1 MKFFRGVSLAKGS
14 QLRILF
20 LLAGILLVTLA
31 IQAFMIKEGFEEMG
45 EAVVERQPSEPLVR
59 QPSDPVARQP
69 DEPLVRQ
76 PSEPLVRQPMRQPS
90 EPLVRQPVR
99 SLTKEQQE
107 QLDKERII
115 FEQQRMSEQ
124 QEQNTRDLEFLIQE
138 NESSISADK
147 RQNQAIEDIQNTT
160 FKMIPER
167 KRRSRLDDAAS
178 SYNA

>member
-45 EAVVERQPSEPLVR
+45 DPVERQPSE
-59 QPSDPVARQP
+59 A
-69 DEPLVRQ
+69 LVRQ
-76 PSEPLVRQPMRQPS
+76 PSEPLT
-90 EPLVRQPVR
+90 RQPVR
-99 SLTKEQQE
+99 YLTEEQQE
-107 QLDKERII
+107 QLDKERRI
-115 FEQQRMSEQ
+115 FEQQRMFEQ
-124 QEQNTRDLEFLIQE
+124 QQQNTTDLETLKKE
-138 NESSISADK
+138 NDLSISADE
-147 RQNQAIEDIQNTT
+147 RQDKAIKAIQNAT

-167 KRRSRLDDAAS
+167 KMRSRLDDAAS

>member
-1 MKFFRGVSLAKGS
+1 MKFFRGVSLAKGG

-45 EAVVERQPSEPLVR
+45 EAVVRQPGEALTR
-59 QPSDPVARQP
+59 QPNEAV
-69 DEPLVRQ
+69 EG
-76 PSEPLVRQPMRQPS
+76 
-90 EPLVRQPVR
+90 QPVR
-99 SLTKEQQE
+99 YLTEEQQE
-107 QLDKERII
+107 QLAEKRRI
-115 FEQQRMSEQ
+115 FEQQRMVEQ
-124 QEQNTRDLEFLIQE
+124 QQQNTIDLETLKKE
-138 NESSISADK
+138 NDLSISADE
-147 RQNQAIEDIQNTT
+147 RQDEAITAIQNAT

>member
-45 EAVVERQPSEPLVR
+45 EAVVERQP
-59 QPSDPVARQP
+59 
-69 DEPLVRQ
+69 
-76 PSEPLVRQPMRQPS
+76 
-90 EPLVRQPVR
+90 VR
-99 SLTKEQQE
+99 SLTK
-107 QLDKERII
+107 
-115 FEQQRMSEQ
+115 EQQRMSEQ

-138 NESSISADK
+138 NESSISTDERQDK
-147 RQNQAIEDIQNTT
+147 AIRDIKNAT

>member
-45 EAVVERQPSEPLVR
+45 ETIERQPGEALTR
-59 QPSDPVARQP
+59 QPGEALANDT
-69 DEPLVRQ
+69 LVPTLTEQQKEQHER
-76 PSEPLVRQPMRQPS
+76 
-90 EPLVRQPVR
+90 VR
-99 SLTKEQQE
+99 SL
-107 QLDKERII
+107 
-115 FEQQRMSEQ
+115 FEQ
-124 QEQNTRDLEFLIQE
+124 QEQNKRDLETLKKE
-138 NESSISADK
+138 NELSISADE
-147 RQNQAIEDIQNTT
+147 RQDQAIKAIQNAT

-167 KRRSRLDDAAS
+167 KMRSRLDDAAS

>member
-45 EAVVERQPSEPLVR
+45 EAVVRQPSDPLVR
-59 QPSDPVARQP
+59 QPNEA
-69 DEPLVRQ
+69 LTRQ
-76 PSEPLVRQPMRQPS
+76 PSD
-90 EPLVRQPVR
+90 PLVRQPVR
-99 SLTKEQQE
+99 YLTEEQQE

-115 FEQQRMSEQ
+115 FEQQRMFEQ
-124 QEQNTRDLEFLIQE
+124 QQQNTIDLETLKKE
-138 NESSISADK
+138 NELSISADE
-147 RQNQAIEDIQNTT
+147 RQDKAINAIKNAT

>member
-1 MKFFRGVSLAKGS
+1 MKFFRGVSLAKGG

-45 EAVVERQPSEPLVR
+45 DAV
-59 QPSDPVARQP
+59 
-69 DEPLVRQ
+69 VRQ
-76 PSEPLVRQPMRQPS
+76 PSEPLVRQPNDPV
-90 EPLVRQPVR
+90 VRQPVR

-115 FEQQRMSEQ
+115 FEQQRMFEQ
-124 QEQNTRDLEFLIQE
+124 QQQNTQDLKDLKQE
-138 NESSISADK
+138 NELSISADE

-167 KRRSRLDDAAS
+167 KIRSRLDDAAS

>member
-45 EAVVERQPSEPLVR
+45 EAVE
-59 QPSDPVARQP
+59 
-69 DEPLVRQ
+69 
-76 PSEPLVRQPMRQPS
+76 RQPS

-99 SLTKEQQE
+99 YLTEEQQE

-115 FEQQRMSEQ
+115 FEQQKMFEQ
-124 QEQNTRDLEFLIQE
+124 QQQNTIDLETLKKE
-138 NESSISADK
+138 NESSISADN
-147 RQNQAIEDIQNTT
+147 RQNQAIKDIKNAT

>member
-45 EAVVERQPSEPLVR
+45 EAVVR
-59 QPSDPVARQP
+59 QPSDPV
-69 DEPLVRQ
+69 VRQ
-76 PSEPLVRQPMRQPS
+76 PNEALTRQPS
-90 EPLVRQPVR
+90 DPLVRQPVR
-99 SLTKEQQE
+99 YLTEEQQE

-115 FEQQRMSEQ
+115 FEQQRMFEQ
-124 QEQNTRDLEFLIQE
+124 QQQNTIDLETLKKE
-138 NESSISADK
+138 NESSISADN
-147 RQNQAIEDIQNTT
+147 RQNQAIKAIQNAS

>member
-1 MKFFRGVSLAKGS
+1 MKFFRGVSLAKGG

-45 EAVVERQPSEPLVR
+45 EAVERQPSEPLVR
-59 QPSDPVARQP
+59 QPS
-69 DEPLVRQ
+69 EPLT
-76 PSEPLVRQPMRQPS
+76 
-90 EPLVRQPVR
+90 RQPVR
-99 SLTKEQQE
+99 YLTEEQQE

-115 FEQQRMSEQ
+115 FEQQRMFEQ
-124 QEQNTRDLEFLIQE
+124 QQQNTRDLETLKNDDE
-138 NESSISADK
+138 
-147 RQNQAIEDIQNTT
+147 RQDQAITAIQNAT

>member
-45 EAVVERQPSEPLVR
+45 EAVEREPG
-59 QPSDPVARQP
+59 
-69 DEPLVRQ
+69 EPLVRQ
-76 PSEPLVRQPMRQPS
+76 PSEPLVRQPS
-90 EPLVRQPVR
+90 DPLTTQPVR
-99 SLTKEQQE
+99 YLTEGQEE
-107 QLDKERII
+107 QLDKEGII
-115 FEQQRMSEQ
+115 FEQQRMFEQ
-124 QEQNTRDLEFLIQE
+124 QQQNTRDLETLKKE
-138 NESSISADK
+138 NDSTDE
-147 RQNQAIEDIQNTT
+147 RQDRAINAIQNAT

-167 KRRSRLDDAAS
+167 KMRSRLDDAAS